1 MFGCVRFS
9 KSVVDDKTAN
19 ESVDD
24 TSSNDDKPTLDIDKA
39 IEYYL
44 YIKESW
50 TTIIDKRCRAYKLVK
65 KWIYP

>member
-39 IEYYL
+39 IEFIY
-44 YIKESW
+44 
-50 TTIIDKRCRAYKLVK
+50 KRELNNNY
-65 KWIYP
+65 